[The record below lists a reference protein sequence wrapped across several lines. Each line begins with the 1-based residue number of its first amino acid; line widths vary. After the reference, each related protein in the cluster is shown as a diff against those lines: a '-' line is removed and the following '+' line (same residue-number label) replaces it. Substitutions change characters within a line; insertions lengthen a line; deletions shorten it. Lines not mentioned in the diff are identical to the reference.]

1 MAKQKYYAVAVGKR
15 PGIYYSWE
23 ECRAVVDGVKGAV
36 YKSFPSVREAAAF
49 IADFDGPESTG
60 SSGKDTEKK
69 EEINDRIRE
78 KVDSLEAGEVVA
90 FVDGSYDSANECSG
104 FGAILIFSGGK
115 REELSGHFDKD
126 CGGDFIALRNVAAE
140 LEGVK
145 AAVNRA
151 VECGM
156 KRISVYY
163 DYTGIEKWATDS
175 WKANKDITKDYKSF
189 IRENEKQTEIG
200 FFKVESHT
208 GVTLNEEADILAKK
222 AAGTMEEQRQGSAEK
237 KT

>member
-49 IADFDGPESTG
+49 IADHDG
-60 SSGKDTEKK
+60 SSWTGRFANDPEK

-78 KVDSLEAGEVVA
+78 KIDSMEDDEVIA
-90 FVDGSYDSANECSG
+90 FVDGSFDAANECSG
-104 FGAILIFSGGK
+104 FGAILLFSDGK
-115 REELSGHFDKD
+115 REELSGHFDRD
-126 CGGDFIALRNVAAE
+126 YSEDFIALRNVAAE

-145 AAVNRA
+145 AAVKRA
-151 VECGM
+151 LESGK
-156 KRISVYY
+156 KRIAVYY

-175 WKANKDITKDYKSF
+175 WKANKDITKAYKAF
-189 IRENEKQTEIG
+189 IRESEKDIKIS
-200 FFKVESHT
+200 FFKVNSHT

-222 AAGTMEEQRQGSAEK
+222 AAAGTSEEKHR
-237 KT
+237 